1 MFTNAFIKSQF
12 STTDYAQRCTT
23 HLVYANFCQQN
34 FFLNST
40 VYAATVMTSATE
52 LRTSLERHND
62 AFESLLKLIPAK
74 HYLPRDESL
83 DVTGGSKYQKHT
95 KVSKEVSKKAKRAK
109 VSQFVATAISQ
120 VSSVPLTFSAF
131 ILVSWIRRTT
141 RL

>member
-1 MFTNAFIKSQF
+1 
-12 STTDYAQRCTT
+12 
-23 HLVYANFCQQN
+23 
-34 FFLNST
+34 
-40 VYAATVMTSATE
+40 MTSATE

-95 KVSKEVSKKAKRAK
+95 KVSKEASKKAKRAK
-109 VSQFVATAISQ
+109 VSQFLATVLSRVAESQ
-120 VSSVPLTFSAF
+120 WGFFALV
-131 ILVSWIRRTT
+131 LVSWIRKTI